1 MYTADPRLTHSP
13 TQESGSFSLGFMTFA
28 TKFFL
33 DTFWRELRSRPRRAW
48 GGRLLMVGPFWSR
61 HFSEVVLLLLPC

>member
-33 DTFWRELRSRPRRAW
+33 DTFWR
-48 GGRLLMVGPFWSR
+48 
-61 HFSEVVLLLLPC
+61 